1 MNCEHTDYLRQPL
14 VQRQQR
20 NAVHVQVHPPMVP
33 HYQRAREVRSMLP
46 FFNLQHELGLPFANV
61 LCMCCQEMA
70 NDSCICACVI
80 SGTWESTNFVFR
92 DIIFQIA
99 GSDNC
104 EAPIWVQKFPGSHH
118 SFRIG
123 WQRVQVCALV
133 PVAPQFFGYI
143 KRFKRALNS
152 WHAQRLA
159 NSTERF
165 GWTRKNI
172 ERGGD

>member
-1 MNCEHTDYLRQPL
+1 
-14 VQRQQR
+14 
-20 NAVHVQVHPPMVP
+20 
-33 HYQRAREVRSMLP
+33 
-46 FFNLQHELGLPFANV
+46 
-61 LCMCCQEMA
+61 MA
-70 NDSCICACVI
+70 NGSCICACVI

-92 DIIFQIA
+92 DIIFQIF

-172 ERGGD
+172 ERGGDWSTRVLQPNLKPLIIKMTIKCLVYYFFRRAIPPHYCVLGSKCLTVGILFVMLNGPLH